1 MKLREMDEDEMFSQL
16 EELSKLQL
24 EEILPVLDNLRED
37 DYDMKKYID
46 LAMEQTSPLAFSDEG
61 TYLEQSKAVA
71 IHLRLNTEC
80 IFFGHY
86 IQKKGL

>member
-1 MKLREMDEDEMFSQL
+1 MEILLQKLHTLWWNEDARICGENPACDRVLDNIEMKLREMDVDEMFSQL

-46 LAMEQTSPLAFSDEG
+46 LAME
-61 TYLEQSKAVA
+61 
-71 IHLRLNTEC
+71 
-80 IFFGHY
+80 
-86 IQKKGL
+86 